1 MDCVASKITCA
12 ADAHTC
18 TALQHTQVFQIP
30 YVQQHLQRYK
40 QEEGRRYIKQ
50 STMARRKLM
59 LDQTLEQAANLKL
72 DSVRLGSV

>member
-1 MDCVASKITCA
+1 M
-12 ADAHTC
+12 
-18 TALQHTQVFQIP
+18 QVFQIP